1 MTATPAPPSH
11 DEPKYAAATVAVTAG
26 RPARDP
32 GAAVNEAVWLTST
45 YVANG
50 PVDYGRT
57 DNRTWQAFEQTLG
70 ALEGGSALVYSAGM
84 AAIAAVV
91 ALVPD
96 GSVVVAPRHAYSG
109 TGALLREAVAAGR
122 LTVREVDVAD
132 VSSVAAAVEGA
143 QLVWLESPTNP
154 MLEVAD
160 IRVLAD
166 AARAAGAISVV
177 DSTFA
182 GPLVQRPLDLGAD
195 VVVHSVTKYLAG
207 HSDVVLGATVTRD
220 DDAGRALYARLR
232 THRHLHGAIAGPQEV
247 FLALR
252 GMRTLAVRVERAQ
265 ANAAELARRLVDH
278 PAVERVRH
286 PSLPS
291 DPGTRPRQP
300 HHAGFRRDR
309 RRRGAGRR
317 RSGRAGSESTRLWV
331 HATSLGGVESSLE
344 RRRRYP
350 VEAQTVPE
358 ALLRL
363 SVGIEDVEDLWAD
376 LDQALRA

>member
-1 MTATPAPPSH
+1 
-11 DEPKYAAATVAVTAG
+11 
-26 RPARDP
+26 
-32 GAAVNEAVWLTST
+32 
-45 YVANG
+45 
-50 PVDYGRT
+50 
-57 DNRTWQAFEQTLG
+57 
-70 ALEGGSALVYSAGM
+70 
-84 AAIAAVV
+84 
-91 ALVPD
+91 
-96 GSVVVAPRHAYSG
+96 
-109 TGALLREAVAAGR
+109 
-122 LTVREVDVAD
+122 
-132 VSSVAAAVEGA
+132 
-143 QLVWLESPTNP
+143 

-182 GPLVQRPLDLGAD
+182 GPLVQRPLDLGVD

-232 THRHLHGAIAGPQEV
+232 NHRHLHGAIAGPQEV

-291 DPGTRPRQP
+291 DPG
-300 HHAGFRRDR
+300 HALASRTMLGFGAIVGVEV
-309 RRRGAGRR
+309 RGGGAAAERV
-317 RSGRAGSESTRLWV
+317 SESTRLWV

-350 VEAQTVPE
+350 VEALTVPE